1 MLRSL
6 SDPQSFVLLVLAL
19 VFFLTLAGWVTAR
32 IAARQDRQDGLRSVL
47 GPEGRLA
54 PDPRRQI
61 DPFGAVAALIA
72 GTGWAKPVERPTHRR
87 RAGSVALAVLTGP
100 VLVLAVGLGLLVA
113 FRAVSGVGL
122 RSGIPYSVV
131 LQQGSDLLLSLPFGE
146 RALLL
151 FGLAG
156 TYVGALALVPLPPLP
171 GGQVLFAAAPRTTG
185 WQKAQLQLV
194 ERNIGIA
201 IVLALLL
208 LPLGGDRALLP
219 IVLDAILSP
228 LVALVTGG

>member
-6 SDPQSFVLLVLAL
+6 GDPLSLLLLVLATVVL
-19 VFFLTLAGWVTAR
+19 LTFSGWVTAR
-32 IAARQDRQDGLRSVL
+32 IAARQDRQDGLRSAL
-47 GPEGRLA
+47 GPEGRLV
-54 PDPRRQI
+54 PDPRRQL

-72 GTGWAKPVERPTHRR
+72 GVGWAKPVERPAHRR
-87 RAGSVALAVLTGP
+87 RAGSVAFAVLTGP
-100 VLVLAVGLGLLVA
+100 VIVLAVGLGLLVA
-113 FRAVSGVGL
+113 FRAVSGIPL
-122 RSGIPYSVV
+122 QSGIPYSFV
-131 LQQGSDLLLSLPFGE
+131 LQQGSSNLPIAE

-156 TYVGALALVPLPPLP
+156 TYTGALALVPLPPLP
-171 GGQVLFAAAPRTTG
+171 GGQVLFAAAPRSIG

-208 LPLGGDRALLP
+208 LPLGGNRALLP

>member
-6 SDPQSFVLLVLAL
+6 GDPQSFVLLLLAL
-19 VFFLTLAGWVTAR
+19 LVFLTLTGWVTAL
-32 IAARQDRQDGLRSVL
+32 ISARQDGLRSPL
-47 GPEGRLA
+47 RAEGRLA
-54 PDPRRQI
+54 LDPRRQV

-72 GTGWAKPVERPTHRR
+72 GVGWSKPVERSTHRR
-87 RAGSVALAVLTGP
+87 SAGSVAFSVLAGP
-100 VLVLAVGLGLLVA
+100 LLVLAIGLGLLVA

-122 RSGIPYSVV
+122 RSGIPYSVL
-131 LQQGSDLLLSLPFGE
+131 LQEGSGVLLSLPFGE

-156 TYVGALALVPLPPLP
+156 TYVGALALVPIPPLP
-171 GGQVLFAAAPRTTG
+171 GGQVLFAVAPRTLG

-201 IVLALLL
+201 VVLALLL
-208 LPLGGDRALLP
+208 LPLGGSRALLP
-219 IVLDAILSP
+219 IVLDAVLAP